1 MEITSE
7 QLRQL
12 GTLARLELTD
22 QEIETLSK
30 QLPGIVD
37 YVSHLQAI
45 DTTAVAEPDRPVTPL
60 RPDEVK
66 MFAAMRAILKQ
77 APEKSGQSWKVDAVF
92 S

>member
-1 MEITSE
+1 MDISRD
-7 QLRQL
+7 QIRQL

-37 YVSHLQAI
+37 YVSHLQSI
-45 DTTAVAEPDRPVTPL
+45 DTTAVAESDRPVTPL

-66 MFAAMRAILKQ
+66 MFEAMQAILNQ
-77 APEKSGQSWKVDAVF
+77 APEKSGQNWKVDAVF

>member
-1 MEITSE
+1 MNISSD
-7 QLRQL
+7 QIRQL

-22 QEIETLSK
+22 QEIELLSK

-37 YVSHLQAI
+37 YVSHLQSI
-45 DTTAVAEPDRPVTPL
+45 DTTAVTEPDRPVTPL

-66 MFAAMRAILKQ
+66 MFENIDAILKQ